1 MTYDTEWSPF
11 CRGHGNCH
19 SDYHEG
25 QGYDSVRSDKQVG
38 AVAPRKGRK
47 ETMYAIIGFL
57 LIVIAIEFWYE
68 SNR

>member
-1 MTYDTEWSPF
+1 MGT
-11 CRGHGNCH
+11 GH

-47 ETMYAIIGFL
+47 EAMYAIIGFL
-57 LIVIAIEFWYE
+57 IMVIVIEFWYE
-68 SNR
+68 SNK